1 MVMNKG
7 INEVDDGSKVIDEA
21 NRYFE
26 LIFKAI
32 QEISI
37 NMDEVSDS
45 IDNMNKS
52 GKEVFI
58 NLNDMVEYSM
68 KKMLL

>member
-1 MVMNKG
+1 MNKG

>member
-1 MVMNKG
+1 
-7 INEVDDGSKVIDEA
+7 
-21 NRYFE
+21 
-26 LIFKAI
+26 
-32 QEISI
+32 
-37 NMDEVSDS
+37 MDEVSDS